1 MFYVGL
7 DVHAKSIVI
16 CVLTEFGKVYQ
27 RCTVRQVDQMLRFLE
42 GLGEPFQVCF
52 EASLDYG
59 LLFETLS
66 QVAERV
72 VVAHPGKLHAIY
84 RSKRKN
90 DRNDA
95 ELLAKLLYIEAVPIV
110 HVPSRTVRA
119 WRDLI
124 TFRTRLV
131 QKRTR
136 AKNGV
141 RALLRSLR
149 IAVPARMGLWTCGGM
164 AWLQSLSF
172 ENEMHALKRD
182 LLVDEIQG
190 LNKRIFRV
198 EKMLAR
204 FAANCPAVVLLRS
217 IPGVGPR
224 TAEAVVAFIDDPK
237 RFAHSKQVG
246 AFFGLVPCQ
255 DQSGPVN
262 RLGHITR
269 QGPSTVRHLLTE
281 AVWQSI
287 RRSPT
292 VKAYLERVQRGDP
305 ARKKIAIVATAHY
318 LVRVMWSMLKTGS
331 KWREQVAAQGEECVM
346 TV

>member
-1 MFYVGL
+1 
-7 DVHAKSIVI
+7 
-16 CVLTEFGKVYQ
+16 
-27 RCTVRQVDQMLRFLE
+27 
-42 GLGEPFQVCF
+42 
-52 EASLDYG
+52 
-59 LLFETLS
+59 
-66 QVAERV
+66 
-72 VVAHPGKLHAIY
+72 
-84 RSKRKN
+84 
-90 DRNDA
+90 
-95 ELLAKLLYIEAVPIV
+95 
-110 HVPSRTVRA
+110 
-119 WRDLI
+119 
-124 TFRTRLV
+124 
-131 QKRTR
+131 
-136 AKNGV
+136 
-141 RALLRSLR
+141 
-149 IAVPARMGLWTCGGM
+149 M

>member
-16 CVLTEFGKVYQ
+16 CVLTEFGKVYH
-27 RCTVRQVDQMLRFLE
+27 RCKVRTIDQMLRYLE
-42 GLGEPFQVCF
+42 ELGEPFQVCF

-59 LLFETLS
+59 VLFETLS
-66 QVAERV
+66 KIAEHV
-72 VVAHPGKLHAIY
+72 EVAHPGKLYAIY

-110 HVPSRTVRA
+110 HVPSRQVRA
-119 WRDLI
+119 WRELI
-124 TFRTRLV
+124 TFRSRQV

-136 AKNGV
+136 AKNGL
-141 RALLRSLR
+141 RAILRSLR
-149 IAVPARMGLWTCGGM
+149 IAVPAKMGLWTARGM
-164 AWLQSLSF
+164 IWLRSLSF

-182 LLVDEIQG
+182 LLLEEIQT
-190 LNKRIFRV
+190 LNVQLFRV
-198 EKMLAR
+198 EKELAQ
-204 FAANCPAVVLLRS
+204 FADNCPAVAQLRT

-224 TAEAVVAFIDDPK
+224 TAEAVVAFVDDPK
-237 RFAHSKQVG
+237 RFPHSRKVG

-262 RLGHITR
+262 RLGHITK
-269 QGPSTVRHLLTE
+269 QGPSVVRHLLTE
-281 AVWQSI
+281 AVWQAV
-287 RRSPT
+287 RRSAT
-292 VKAYLERVQRGDP
+292 VKAFFERVQRSDP

-331 KWREQVAAQGEECVM
+331 EWKEQVAAQAEECVM
-346 TV
+346 TA

>member
-16 CVLTEFGKVYQ
+16 CVLDQYGKVYK
-27 RCTVRQVDQMLRFLE
+27 RWTVRQLDQMLRLLR
-42 GLGEPFQVCF
+42 GLGVPFQVSY

-59 LLFETLS
+59 VLFETLS
-66 QVAERV
+66 KIAERV
-72 VVAHPGKLHAIY
+72 VVAHPGRLQAIY

-95 ELLAKLLYIEAVPIV
+95 ELLAKLLYIDAVPIV
-110 HVPSRTVRA
+110 HVPSGTVRA
-119 WRDLI
+119 WREAI

-136 AKNGV
+136 AKNAV
-141 RALLRSLR
+141 RAILRSLR
-149 IAVPARMGLWTCGGM
+149 ITVPGRMGLWTARGM
-164 AWLQSLSF
+164 AWLRELVF
-172 ENEMHALKRD
+172 ENEMHALNRD
-182 LLVDEIQG
+182 LLVEEIEA
-190 LNKRIFRV
+190 LNVQIFRV
-198 EKMLAR
+198 EKELAR
-204 FAANCPAVVLLRS
+204 FAGKCPAVALLRT

-224 TAEAVVAFIDDPK
+224 TAEAVVAFLDDPK

-246 AFFGLVPCQ
+246 AYFGLVPCQ
-255 DQSGPVN
+255 DQSGSVN

-281 AVWQSI
+281 AVWQAV
-287 RRSPT
+287 RRSAT
-292 VKAYLERVQRGDP
+292 VRAYLERVQRGDP

-318 LVRVMWSMLKTGS
+318 LVRVMWSMLRTGS
-331 KWREQVAAQGEECVM
+331 EWKEQVAAQGEECAM
-346 TV
+346 TA